1 MSENSTNT
9 KKGMCAM
16 KILLSIIVVALVGG
30 LSAGDLEISGDYVV
44 SPDGESYGSV
54 SVIGN
59 ANITGGPL
67 TLADGGA
74 IVISSGKSATFACT
88 VSLGQNAGD
97 SVSIAPASD
106 ATALF
111 TGKITGPAD
120 IFISAADKTGTVR
133 FAPASGVTSDFDGN
147 LSVIRGTFRAKGDSA
162 LGSTVGTT
170 TCISTKTGDVYDN
183 FIYFEGMETAETLWL
198 SRGDI
203 GWSKVDTILFTGDCT
218 FNGPICAPS
227 QKQEYGWNFKTGIT
241 LTFNGGLGSQDKP
254 YGQFM
259 GSEQSTANI
268 VFNSP
273 AFVKTTW
280 YWMNGVNTMNAPLLG
295 DCKLCFR
302 GGKYFLSIANVF
314 AASVAKDMI
323 FEKDITLVFD
333 LVDGEQKFA
342 AFSAKKD
349 NSATCEITSST
360 GQTLKLTNGSADSVY
375 RGIFSGN
382 VNFDVMGDKTVTLHG
397 KSTTTGTLS
406 LSGEAKVVFAAGASW
421 RGGLSLEKG
430 DGTQSITLDNGG
442 MTVSSLV
449 VGGEKLPDGV
459 YGSDSSPVE
468 NKLSFLSG
476 EGLLTV
482 AGIKELVIAGGEYRV
497 DENGGI
503 YSNIRVEGD
512 AEIKGGPLT
521 LADGGTIVVSSGK
534 SATFACTVTLGQSAG
549 DSVSIAPASGATA
562 LFTGKITGPADIFV
576 SAADKT
582 GTVRFAP
589 ASGVTSDFDGNLSV
603 IRGTFRAKG
612 DSALGSTVGTTTCIS
627 TKTGDVYDNFIY
639 FEGMETAETLWLSRG
654 DIGWSKVD
662 TILFTGDC
670 TFNGPICAPSQKQ
683 EYGWNFKTGITLTF
697 NGGLGSQD
705 KPYGQFMGSEQST
718 ANIVFNSPA
727 FVKTTWYWMNG
738 VNTMNAPLL
747 GDCKL
752 CFRGGKYLLPVA
764 NAFVSANGNS
774 KVLAFGRGDPLVFDL
789 IGGDQLFAGIDG
801 GTHSAA
807 TEITSGNGWSLR
819 LDGTGNS
826 VFHGRFTGS
835 AGLSVEA
842 AQCITLSGN
851 NTSAGTLML
860 TNGAQAVFSGSG
872 DWAGRIVIAGNGGE
886 KLTIA
891 GSLHAAEVVVG
902 GKTLAPGHYG
912 PDAPVEANRL
922 SCIEGNGTV
931 VIAPGASAET
941 AVWDAGGGTSLG
953 VSDAANWSGDRTP
966 DCETGLDSVHFASS
980 GETAQLDRDVFWNA
994 VDFISGVSS
1003 FRLFGDG
1010 CMTLA
1015 NGIRVSEP
1023 HSSHEIDSP
1032 ICTLGS
1038 QTWTLAEG
1046 STVTLSG
1053 KLSGNEDSTVTLSGA
1068 GTYVFAGRNGD
1079 TGSNFRSVDSAV
1091 VHVKSAGALGT
1102 AEGVT
1107 TIGGSGALVLDNV
1120 SINEPFVLAGQHARR
1135 GTLVSLKPGT
1145 NVLNGKIS
1153 VKSQVYLQDQ
1163 KNGGRLVVSSG
1174 MDLDMPGNGYNFRIG
1189 WFGKSSDKEPFRFE
1203 IKDVPIVN
1211 TGSKTVLFYNECV
1224 CDVIVSVPGN
1234 RLTPVDG
1241 SNRSRI
1247 QMTRND
1253 KNAAGE
1259 PTARL
1264 ICKVP
1269 YAFAYT
1275 DELILGVNEK
1285 LDTPYHGLIDL
1296 CGNDQGFAAAY
1307 GLDEQYQTH
1316 PDADGVPQGAHSIVT
1331 SSGGPAYL
1339 CSRHAEDVSTWWTFT
1354 GAAGYRMEGSGG
1366 ITFRTSSRSS
1376 GALCVTNGT
1385 MTLPSGVAWRRA
1397 SKVVAEENGTFI
1409 LAGSLGPDTEVYL
1422 SGNGKLH
1429 LPEGVNARAGCLVL
1443 EGSAPRFG
1451 EWGSPESG
1459 ASNTSSHIT
1468 GKGRIRFGSPLR
1480 IMIR

>member
-1 MSENSTNT
+1 
-9 KKGMCAM
+9 M

-44 SPDGESYGSV
+44 SPNGESYGSV

-67 TLADGGA
+67 TLADGGT
-74 IVISSGKSATFACT
+74 IVVSSGKSATFACT

-120 IFISAADKTGTVR
+120 IFISAADKTGMVR

-170 TCISTKTGDVYDN
+170 TCVSTKTGDVYDN
-183 FIYFEGMETAETLWL
+183 FIDFEGMETAETLWL
-198 SRGDI
+198 SRGNI
-203 GWSKVDTILFTGDCT
+203 GWSRVDTILFTGDCT

-227 QKQEYGWNFKTGIT
+227 QKPEYGWNFKTGIT

-273 AFVKTTW
+273 AFVNTTW
-280 YWMNGVNTMNAPLLG
+280 YWMDGVNTMNAPLLG
-295 DCKLCFR
+295 ACELRFR

-314 AASVAKDMI
+314 AASGAKKMI
-323 FEKDITLVFD
+323 FENDVTLVFD

-342 AFSAKKD
+342 AFSAERD

-397 KSTTTGTLS
+397 KSTTTGTLA

-449 VGGEKLPDGV
+449 VGGE
-459 YGSDSSPVE
+459 
-468 NKLSFLSG
+468 
-476 EGLLTV
+476 
-482 AGIKELVIAGGEYRV
+482 
-497 DENGGI
+497 
-503 YSNIRVEGD
+503 
-512 AEIKGGPLT
+512 
-521 LADGGTIVVSSGK
+521 
-534 SATFACTVTLGQSAG
+534 
-549 DSVSIAPASGATA
+549 
-562 LFTGKITGPADIFV
+562 
-576 SAADKT
+576 
-582 GTVRFAP
+582 
-589 ASGVTSDFDGNLSV
+589 
-603 IRGTFRAKG
+603 
-612 DSALGSTVGTTTCIS
+612 
-627 TKTGDVYDNFIY
+627 
-639 FEGMETAETLWLSRG
+639 
-654 DIGWSKVD
+654 
-662 TILFTGDC
+662 
-670 TFNGPICAPSQKQ
+670 
-683 EYGWNFKTGITLTF
+683 
-697 NGGLGSQD
+697 
-705 KPYGQFMGSEQST
+705 
-718 ANIVFNSPA
+718 
-727 FVKTTWYWMNG
+727 
-738 VNTMNAPLL
+738 
-747 GDCKL
+747 
-752 CFRGGKYLLPVA
+752 
-764 NAFVSANGNS
+764 
-774 KVLAFGRGDPLVFDL
+774 
-789 IGGDQLFAGIDG
+789 
-801 GTHSAA
+801 
-807 TEITSGNGWSLR
+807 
-819 LDGTGNS
+819 
-826 VFHGRFTGS
+826 
-835 AGLSVEA
+835 
-842 AQCITLSGN
+842 
-851 NTSAGTLML
+851 
-860 TNGAQAVFSGSG
+860 
-872 DWAGRIVIAGNGGE
+872 
-886 KLTIA
+886 
-891 GSLHAAEVVVG
+891 
-902 GKTLAPGHYG
+902 TLAPGHYG

-922 SCIEGNGTV
+922 PCIKGNGTV
-931 VIAPGASAET
+931 VIAPASAET
-941 AVWDAGGGTSLG
+941 AVWDAGGGTSSLG

-1015 NGIRVSEP
+1015 DGIRVSEP
-1023 HSSHEIDSP
+1023 QSSHEIDSP

-1068 GTYVFAGRNGD
+1068 GTYVFAGRDGD
-1079 TGSNFRSVDSAV
+1079 TGSDFRSVDSAV

-1120 SINEPFVLAGQHARR
+1120 SINEPFVLAGQHAKR

-1153 VKSQVYLQDQ
+1153 VKSQVYLQNQ
-1163 KNGGRLVVSSG
+1163 KNGGRLVVSGG
-1174 MDLDMPGNGYNFRIG
+1174 MDLDMPANGYNFRIG

-1203 IKDVPIVN
+1203 IKDAPIVN
-1211 TGSKTVLFYNECV
+1211 TGSKTVVFYNECV

-1234 RLTPVDG
+1234 RLTPVNG

-1307 GLDEQYQTH
+1307 GLGEQYQTH

-1366 ITFRTSSRSS
+1366 ITFRTSSQSS

-1409 LAGSLGPDTEVYL
+1409 LAGSLGTDTEVYL

-1459 ASNTSSHIT
+1459 AANTSSRIT